1 VFPGSGDQ
9 HLDHGGEILFCMDPS
24 HLSDIDIS
32 AAVVTVSSSRTED
45 NDEGGSRALSL
56 FEIAGIPVTWYRIV
70 PDSVP
75 VIRHA
80 LMEASRM
87 ANCIVITGGTGLTPD
102 DCTIEAVAPLL
113 DRTIDGFG
121 ELFRSMSYHEIGTAS
136 ILSRALAGLF
146 GGAAVFCIPGSVKA
160 VRLGVE
166 EIIIPE
172 IRHILTHARGW
183 ARME

>member
-1 VFPGSGDQ
+1 
-9 HLDHGGEILFCMDPS
+9 M
-24 HLSDIDIS
+24 
-32 AAVVTVSSSRTED
+32 
-45 NDEGGSRALSL
+45 SL
-56 FEIAGIPVTWYRIV
+56 FEDAGIPVTWYGIV
-70 PDSVP
+70 PDTVP
-75 VIRHA
+75 GIRRA
-80 LMEASRM
+80 LVEASRA
-87 ANCIVITGGTGLTPD
+87 ANCIVFTGGTGLTPD

-121 ELFRSMSYHEIGTAS
+121 ELFRAKSSQEIGTAS
-136 ILSRALAGLF
+136 ILSRALAGLS
-146 GGAAVFCIPGSVKA
+146 GGAAVFCIPGSVNA